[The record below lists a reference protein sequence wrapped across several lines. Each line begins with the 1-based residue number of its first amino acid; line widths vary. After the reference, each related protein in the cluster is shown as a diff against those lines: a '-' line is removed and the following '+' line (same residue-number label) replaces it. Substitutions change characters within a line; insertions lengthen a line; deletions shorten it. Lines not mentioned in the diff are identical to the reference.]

1 MKTSLTVILIET
13 VLLFL
18 SIAYIRELRKDTEII
33 MDSYKEYYKA
43 SESLLDS
50 LDAQYSW
57 TDSYDVFDYYESKQK
72 IVDHE

>member
-18 SIAYIRELRKDTEII
+18 SSAYIRETREII
-33 MDSYKEYYKA
+33 SSYKEYYKA

-57 TDSYDVFDYYESKQK
+57 TDSYDVFDYYELKQK

>member
-1 MKTSLTVILIET
+1 MKTSLIIILVESI
-13 VLLFL
+13 LLFL
-18 SIAYIRELRKDTEII
+18 SSAYIRETREII
-33 MDSYKEYYKA
+33 SSYKKYYKA

-57 TDSYDVFDYYESKQK
+57 TDSYNVFDYYESKQK

>member
-1 MKTSLTVILIET
+1 MKTSLIIILVESI
-13 VLLFL
+13 LLFL
-18 SIAYIRELRKDTEII
+18 SSAYIRETREII
-33 MDSYKEYYKA
+33 SSYKKYYKA

>member
-1 MKTSLTVILIET
+1 MRTSLTIILIET

-18 SIAYIRELRKDTEII
+18 SSAYIRETREVIS
-33 MDSYKEYYKA
+33 SYKEYYKA

>member
-1 MKTSLTVILIET
+1 MRTILIIVESI
-13 VLLFL
+13 LLFL
-18 SIAYIRELRKDTEII
+18 SSAYIRETREVI
-33 MDSYKEYYKA
+33 SYYKKYYQA

>member
-1 MKTSLTVILIET
+1 MRTILIIVESI
-13 VLLFL
+13 LLFL
-18 SIAYIRELRKDTEII
+18 SSAYIRETREVI
-33 MDSYKEYYKA
+33 SYYKKYYKA

>member
-1 MKTSLTVILIET
+1 MRTILIIVESI
-13 VLLFL
+13 LLFL
-18 SIAYIRELRKDTEII
+18 SSAYIRETREII
-33 MDSYKEYYKA
+33 SFYKEYYKA

>member
-18 SIAYIRELRKDTEII
+18 SSAYIRETREVIS
-33 MDSYKEYYKA
+33 SYKEYYKA

>member
-1 MKTSLTVILIET
+1 MKTSLTIILIET

-18 SIAYIRELRKDTEII
+18 SSAYIRETREII
-33 MDSYKEYYKA
+33 SSYKEYYKA

-72 IVDHE
+72 IIDHE

>member
-1 MKTSLTVILIET
+1 MKTSITILLIET

-18 SIAYIRELRKDTEII
+18 AIAYIRELREDTEII
-33 MDSYKEYYKA
+33 DSYKEYYKA

-57 TDSYDVFDYYESKQK
+57 ADSYDVFDYYESKQK
-72 IVDHE
+72 IIDHE

>member
-1 MKTSLTVILIET
+1 MRTSLTVILIET

-18 SIAYIRELRKDTEII
+18 SSAYIRETREVIS
-33 MDSYKEYYKA
+33 SYKEYYKA